1 MTKTTAFETL
11 YRTYRA
17 YGLSIAY
24 RMLGTYADAEDIVQ
38 DVFAE
43 LAAKEPAEIQNMK
56 SYIAKSVTNRSL
68 NLLRSAKKKR
78 EEYIGEWLPEPIA
91 ASSELP
97 ELAAEQK
104 DTLSYAY
111 LLMLER
117 LSPMERA
124 VFLLREVFE
133 YDYGQIADMTGKT
146 EANCRK
152 IFSRAKRQV
161 KGSELPEAP
170 PDNEQ
175 RKAAVE
181 RFANAFLHYDP
192 KMLLG
197 LLEEDALLI
206 SDGGGVAR
214 TAIRPIFGRDRI
226 LRLFASRKAYRD
238 MRIWNMEITELNGEA
253 AIIFADGPEV
263 KAAFCFRFAESGDR
277 LQQVYMIKNPH
288 KLVHL
293 RV

>member
-1 MTKTTAFETL
+1 
-11 YRTYRA
+11 
-17 YGLSIAY
+17 
-24 RMLGTYADAEDIVQ
+24 
-38 DVFAE
+38 
-43 LAAKEPAEIQNMK
+43 
-56 SYIAKSVTNRSL
+56 
-68 NLLRSAKKKR
+68 
-78 EEYIGEWLPEPIA
+78 
-91 ASSELP
+91 
-97 ELAAEQK
+97 
-104 DTLSYAY
+104 
-111 LLMLER
+111 
-117 LSPMERA
+117 MERA